1 MIEDAAIRTAQ
12 SFMSASN
19 SLVSSLS
26 DIGSDMAA
34 SLQAAMGL
42 ANIQNANDWISGLG
56 LDRFGIDFQ
65 IDTTSVATI
74 SKSLK
79 EAQEWLASI
88 WGSGGAQFGIDDTQ
102 FQEIWTIA
110 TNGVIGL
117 QNQLAAYNKL
127 IDDNKKSTSG
137 VSSSINNLN
146 SGISNLNNEVTNLDL
161 TFANAFKS
169 VVNVRKT
176 IAGNL
181 KSFGMTMSQEGYERQ
196 LQLLRNQLP
205 VGWGDGV
212 ANPEDIEIYEQIR
225 QTRVDMF
232 NAEIEQ
238 IRTAGQERL
247 NQLQQ
252 EQGYFQSI
260 QQYVK
265 DLYLSDLSPLLQPEK
280 TIEASSNFEE
290 LLKIARGEGP
300 EAMAALAQLQSAA
313 QAYLEN
319 ARIQFGSGAEY
330 TEIFR
335 EVTEALNEF
344 GNQVDYTAYE
354 NEQLKIDRQIAE
366 VQEEARDVLL
376 GLDSHLEKIG
386 DTFSNEFKVYAD
398 ELKGLS
404 SGQQEEISLLK
415 QEIELLKSLI
425 NNQNDSL
432 VDQTEA
438 LIDVVELVEKPKRM
452 PPKGRVA

>member
-1 MIEDAAIRTAQ
+1 M
-12 SFMSASN
+12 
-19 SLVSSLS
+19 
-26 DIGSDMAA
+26 
-34 SLQAAMGL
+34 
-42 ANIQNANDWISGLG
+42 
-56 LDRFGIDFQ
+56 
-65 IDTTSVATI
+65 
-74 SKSLK
+74 
-79 EAQEWLASI
+79 
-88 WGSGGAQFGIDDTQ
+88 
-102 FQEIWTIA
+102 
-110 TNGVIGL
+110 IGL